1 MMGPGV
7 GFGGT
12 MLPGEGIKRILRHV
26 SFFTLCLTPNDNLLT
41 WSLSTSCIFSLS
53 TYQQTRE
60 WPKLYKL

>member
-26 SFFTLCLTPNDNLLT
+26 SFFTLCLSYRSD
-41 WSLSTSCIFSLS
+41 SAAVCIDIGIRIGTGFGA
-53 TYQQTRE
+53 R
-60 WPKLYKL
+60 